1 MTTLLLLLAHY
12 DGKAV
17 LPFAVVAHD
26 VFGLEPAALLR
37 RLKSGAIDA
46 HGEDP
51 DVLKHQGI
59 PLVWLAEVIEDR
71 RRMAHD
77 KMREW
82 SRSR

>member
-17 LPFAVVAHD
+17 VPFARIAQD

-46 HGEDP
+46 RGEDP
-51 DVLKHQGI
+51 DILKRQGI

-71 RRMAHD
+71 RQKAHE

-82 SRSR
+82 GLPR

>member
-37 RLKSGAIDA
+37 RLKSEAIDA
-46 HGEDP
+46 RGEDP
-51 DVLKHQGI
+51 DILKRQGI
-59 PLVWLAEVIEDR
+59 PLAWLAAFIEDR
-71 RRMAHD
+71 RRTAHD

-82 SRSR
+82 CRSR

>member
-46 HGEDP
+46 RGEDP
-51 DVLKHQGI
+51 AVLKRQGI
-59 PLVWLAEVIEDR
+59 QAVWLAEVIEDR
-71 RRMAHD
+71 RRLAHE

-82 SRSR
+82 GCS